1 MFLSTIVLG
10 FINSIILAL
19 VALGFNLTFGISGV
33 ANFAYGGLYV
43 FAGLTAWI
51 FINIVKLPY
60 IVSILLS
67 IAATS
72 LFGALIYRF
81 ILQRVRGIEL
91 SEVIATF
98 GIGLAVLELFRYLGF
113 YGFEYTL
120 PVMFEGSINLF
131 VVTVSIQR
139 VMIVIIGIAL
149 AGGIWFFTHHTKIG
163 LAFRGIAQDEYTAL
177 TLGIDSDFIATLSVA
192 FGSTIAAISAVAIF
206 PLGTISIE
214 QGYVVLINALAVSIV
229 GGLGSTGG
237 LIIAAFI
244 IGYLQTFTSAY
255 IDTQWVMFV
264 PPLIILAVLA
274 LKPSGL
280 FGKQKELE
288 ERV

>member
-43 FAGLTAWI
+43 FAGLFTWVLMHKAGI
-51 FINIVKLPY
+51 PY
-60 IVSILLS
+60 APSALLS
-67 IAATS
+67 IITTS

-91 SEVIATF
+91 SEIIATF
-98 GIGLAVLELFRYLGF
+98 GIGIAVLELFRYMGF

-120 PVMFEGSINLF
+120 PVMIDGSIDLL

-139 VMIVIIGIAL
+139 IMIVVIGVIMITGL
-149 AGGIWFFTHHTKIG
+149 WFFTHHTKIG
-163 LAFRGIAQDEYTAL
+163 LAFRGIAQDEFTAL
-177 TLGIDSDFIATLSVA
+177 TLGIDTDIIATLSVA
-192 FGSTIAAISAVAIF
+192 FGSAIAAISAITIF

-229 GGLGSTGG
+229 GGLGSSGG
-237 LIIAAFI
+237 LIVAAFI
-244 IGYLQTFTSAY
+244 IGYIQTFTSAY
-255 IDTQWVMFV
+255 INTQWVMFV
-264 PPLIILAVLA
+264 PPLIILFVLA
-274 LKPSGL
+274 VK
-280 FGKQKELE
+280 
-288 ERV
+288 

>member
-1 MFLSTIVLG
+1 MFLSTLVLG

-19 VALGFNLTFGISGV
+19 VALGFSLVFGISGI

-43 FAGLTAWI
+43 FAGLITWI
-51 FINIVKLPY
+51 LMHKAGMPY
-60 IVSILLS
+60 ALSAISSILL
-67 IAATS
+67 TG

-120 PVMFEGSINLF
+120 PVMIDGSIDLG
-131 VVTVSIQR
+131 VVTVSFQR
-139 VMIVIIGIAL
+139 IMIVIIGIL
-149 AGGIWFFTHHTKIG
+149 LTGGLWLFTHYTKIG
-163 LAFRGIAQDEYTAL
+163 LAFRGIAQDEFTAL
-177 TLGIDSDFIATLSVA
+177 TLGIDTDIIASLSVA
-192 FGSTIAAISAVAIF
+192 FGAAIAAISAITIF

-214 QGYVVLINALAVSIV
+214 QGYAVLLNALAVSIV

-237 LIIAAFI
+237 LIIAAFV

-255 IDTQWVMFV
+255 FDTHWVMFV
-264 PPLIILAVLA
+264 PPVTILLVLA
-274 LKPSGL
+274 FKPSGL